1 MSQKLNGGG
10 RERAL
15 QGQDLD
21 FKIQNLWQKTSLFWS
36 KTALEPAENGQR
48 KEDGGYYKHR

>member
-1 MSQKLNGGG
+1 MSRKLNGGG

-21 FKIQNLWQKTSLFWS
+21 FKISNLWQKTCLFWS
-36 KTALEPAENGQR
+36 KTALEPAENGQGE
-48 KEDGGYYKHR
+48 EDGGYYTHC